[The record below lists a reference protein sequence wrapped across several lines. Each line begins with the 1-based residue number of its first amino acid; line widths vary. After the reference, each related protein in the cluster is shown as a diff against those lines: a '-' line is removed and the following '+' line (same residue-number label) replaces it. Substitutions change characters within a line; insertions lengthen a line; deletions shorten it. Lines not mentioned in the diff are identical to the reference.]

1 MNDTDGW
8 EFLVD
13 EHGHYAV
20 NNGEGRAVAHGTTAR
35 NARQIVADHRSAAA
49 VPKLVQALKEAR
61 ALIGSTDELARLISQ
76 APVLKLIDEALTT
89 VQGKEQG

>member
-35 NARQIVADHRSAAA
+35 NARQIVADH
-49 VPKLVQALKEAR
+49 
-61 ALIGSTDELARLISQ
+61 
-76 APVLKLIDEALTT
+76 
-89 VQGKEQG
+89 